1 MRTELRMDRGT
12 VGPSDRRTVRASVRR
27 SPVPSVHRSILL
39 CTLFLLLAFPLQ
51 AQEPVRVTEQGVL
64 VDFQD
69 ADLRLVVTA
78 LAEAGELNVVYG
90 DLPQRRVTLRMRQ
103 PVSKAGML
111 PLLKSLAQANGLRVV
126 EAEGFLR
133 LEAGGAAT
141 SARDTA
147 KAVQPEVR
155 LVVHRLK
162 HAKASQLAGTLQSI
176 FGGRGGGAGGSTG
189 LRPVPLSEELGQ
201 GTIPPTRLDSQPR
214 PPTVQV
220 EVGPVRPFIPGQ
232 LKGEVQIVP
241 DERTN
246 ALIVRAL
253 PEDWEIV
260 QETIEQLD
268 IRPLQVLIE
277 VVIAEV
283 RRTSEAGLSASGTV
297 KDQSGSPRVE
307 GTLEDTKSARS
318 VLVRLLSGGALN
330 VDVAL
335 SALSSRGEVRILS
348 RPVVVAQN
356 NQEARIL
363 IGTERPFIQASRS
376 LPTDGGV
383 RDQVIQYR
391 DVGLKLTL
399 VPTLNE
405 DGYVNLQV
413 LQEVSSATAEV
424 QFGAPVISTREAS
437 THLFVRNG
445 QTAVI
450 GGLIDRQ
457 QEKSRSGIPVL
468 MEIPIV
474 GGLFGTTRNTT
485 ANSELFLF
493 LTPHLIR
500 DDGDMDAAREG
511 VRREAELIRDM
522 VPGAD
527 GRTGGQADSVSR
539 PVEGRP

>member
-12 VGPSDRRTVRASVRR
+12 VGPSDRRTVRPSVRR

-51 AQEPVRVTEQGVL
+51 AQEPVRVTDQGVL

-78 LAEAGELNVVYG
+78 LAEAGDLNVVYG

-147 KAVQPEVR
+147 KAAQPEVR

-176 FGGRGGGAGGSTG
+176 FGGRGSGGGASTG

-201 GTIPPTRLDSQPR
+201 GAIPPTRLDSQPR

-232 LKGEVQIVP
+232 LKGEIQIVP

-253 PEDWEIV
+253 PEDWEILKL
-260 QETIEQLD
+260 TIEQLD

-283 RRTSEAGLSASGTV
+283 RRTSEAGLSAFGTV
-297 KDQSGSPRVE
+297 KDPSGSPRVE
-307 GTLEDTKSARS
+307 GTLEDAKSARS

-335 SALSSRGEVRILS
+335 SALSSRGDVRILS

-437 THLFVRNG
+437 THLFVKNG

-450 GGLIDRQ
+450 GGLIERQ
-457 QEKSRSGIPVL
+457 QEKSRSGIPGL
-468 MEIPIV
+468 MEIPIL
-474 GGLFGTTRNTT
+474 GSLFGTTRSTT

-493 LTPHLIR
+493 LTPYLISE
-500 DDGDMDAAREG
+500 DGDMDAVREG
-511 VRREAELIRDM
+511 VRQEADLIRDL
-522 VPGAD
+522 VPQSRPLAAP
-527 GRTGGQADSVSR
+527 ADSGSR
-539 PVEGRP
+539 P

>member
-1 MRTELRMDRGT
+1 MRTENLPDRRT
-12 VGPSDRRTVRASVRR
+12 VGPSARPPVRLSDRQSF
-27 SPVPSVHRSILL
+27 HRSILL
-39 CTLFLLLAFPLQ
+39 CTLFFFLAFPLQ

-103 PVSKAGML
+103 PVPKAGML
-111 PLLKSLAQANGLRVV
+111 PLLRSLAQANGLKVV

-133 LEAGGAAT
+133 LEAGGAI
-141 SARDTA
+141 SARDTTKVA
-147 KAVQPEVR
+147 PPEVR
-155 LVVHRLK
+155 LVVHRLR
-162 HAKASQLAGTLQSI
+162 HAKASQLASTLQSI
-176 FGGRGGGAGGSTG
+176 FGGRGTGSGGASGPG
-189 LRPVPLSEELGQ
+189 LRPVPLSEELQQ
-201 GTIPPTRLDSQPR
+201 GALPPARIDSQPGR
-214 PPTVQV
+214 PPVQV

-232 LKGEVQIVP
+232 LKGEIQIVP

-253 PEDWEIV
+253 PEDWEILK
-260 QETIEQLD
+260 QTIEQLD

-283 RRTSEAGLSASGTV
+283 RRTSESGLSASGTV
-297 KDQSGSPRVE
+297 KDPSGSPRVE

-399 VPTLNE
+399 VPTLND

-457 QEKSRSGIPVL
+457 QEQSRSGIPGLMDIPVL
-468 MEIPIV
+468 
-474 GGLFGTTRNTT
+474 GALFGTTRNTT
-485 ANSELFLF
+485 SNSELFLF
-493 LTPHLIR
+493 LTPHLIS
-500 DDGDMDAAREG
+500 DDGDVDRAREG
-511 VRREAELIRDM
+511 VRQETELIRDM
-522 VPGAD
+522 VPTSRPFGAP
-527 GRTGGQADSVSR
+527 ADSTDR
-539 PVEGRP
+539 P

>member
-1 MRTELRMDRGT
+1 MPT
-12 VGPSDRRTVRASVRR
+12 DRRKGLGAWS
-27 SPVPSVHRSILL
+27 LL
-39 CTLFLLLAFPLQ
+39 RLAGVLLALSPPPVS

-90 DLPQRRVTLRMRQ
+90 DLPQRRVTLRVRQ
-103 PVSKAGML
+103 PVPRAGIL

-126 EAEGFLR
+126 DAEGFLR
-133 LEAGGAAT
+133 LETAAEGLGTAG
-141 SARDTA
+141 RDSA
-147 KAVQPEVR
+147 KARAPEVQ

-176 FGGRGGGAGGSTG
+176 FGGRSTGSGSGPG

-201 GTIPPTRLDSQPR
+201 SYLPPAKPDSQPR

-232 LKGEVQIVP
+232 LRGEIQIVP

-246 ALIVRAL
+246 ALIVRAQA
-253 PEDWEIV
+253 EDWEILK
-260 QETIEQLD
+260 QTIEQLD

-283 RRTSEAGLSASGTV
+283 RRTSEAGLSAFGTV
-297 KDQSGSPRVE
+297 KDPSGNPRLE
-307 GTLEDTKSARS
+307 GTLEDAKSARS
-318 VLVRLLSGGALN
+318 VLIRLLSGGPLN
-330 VDVAL
+330 LDVAL
-335 SALSSRGEVRILS
+335 SALSSRGDVRILS
-348 RPVVVAQN
+348 RPVIVAQN

-437 THLFVRNG
+437 THLFIKNN

-457 QEKSRSGIPVL
+457 QENSKSGIPGL
-468 MEIPIV
+468 MEIPIL
-474 GGLFGTTRNTT
+474 GALFGTTRSTT
-485 ANSELFLF
+485 SNSELFLF
-493 LTPHLIR
+493 LTPHLIS
-500 DDGDMDAAREG
+500 DDADMDQVREG
-511 VRREAELIRDM
+511 VRQEAELIQDL
-522 VPGAD
+522 VPQSRSFG
-527 GRTGGQADSVSR
+527 TPADSVSH
-539 PVEGRP
+539 P

>member
-1 MRTELRMDRGT
+1 M
-12 VGPSDRRTVRASVRR
+12 SVL
-27 SPVPSVHRSILL
+27 PALL
-39 CTLFLLLAFPLQ
+39 T

-69 ADLRLVVTA
+69 ADLRLVISA
-78 LAEAGELNVVYG
+78 LAEAGDLNVVYG

-103 PVSKAGML
+103 PVPRAGML

-133 LEAGGAAT
+133 LESGGAAT
-141 SARDTA
+141 TGRDSA
-147 KAVQPEVR
+147 KSVQPEVR

-176 FGGRGGGAGGSTG
+176 FGGRGSSGAATSTG
-189 LRPVPLSEELGQ
+189 LRPIPLSEELQQ
-201 GTIPPTRLDSQPR
+201 GYLPPGRTDSQPR

-220 EVGPVRPFIPGQ
+220 ELGPVRPFIPGQ
-232 LKGEVQIVP
+232 LKGEIQIVP

-253 PEDWEIV
+253 PEDWEILKL
-260 QETIEQLD
+260 TIEQLD

-283 RRTSEAGLSASGTV
+283 RRTSEAGVSAFGTV
-297 KDQSGSPRVE
+297 KDPSGNPRVE
-307 GTLEDTKSARS
+307 GTLEDAKSARS

-335 SALSSRGEVRILS
+335 SALSSRGDVRILS

-450 GGLIDRQ
+450 GGLIERQ
-457 QEKSRSGIPVL
+457 QEKSRSGIPGL
-468 MEIPIV
+468 MEIPIL
-474 GGLFGTTRNTT
+474 GSLFGTTRSTT
-485 ANSELFLF
+485 SNSELFLF
-493 LTPHLIR
+493 LTPYLIT
-500 DDGDMDAAREG
+500 DDAGMDQAREG
-511 VRREAELIRDM
+511 IREETELIRDM
-522 VPGAD
+522 VPAD
-527 GRTGGQADSVSR
+527 RRTEEQAG
-539 PVEGRP
+539 GRP

>member
-1 MRTELRMDRGT
+1 MRTEPVFRGWSQAI
-12 VGPSDRRTVRASVRR
+12 GGARAG
-27 SPVPSVHRSILL
+27 LL
-39 CTLFLLLAFPLQ
+39 LFLLALGGLSPLL
-51 AQEPVRVTEQGVL
+51 AQEPVSVTDRGVL

-90 DLPQRRVTLRMRQ
+90 ELPARRVTLRMRQ
-103 PVSKAGML
+103 PVPKSSIL
-111 PLLKSLAQANGLRVV
+111 PLLRSLAEANGLRVV
-126 EAEGFLR
+126 ESETFLR
-133 LEAGGAAT
+133 LEAGSSGRT
-141 SARDTA
+141 RPDSAR
-147 KAVQPEVR
+147 VPPPEPQ

-162 HAKASQLAGTLQSI
+162 HAKASQLAGTLQNI
-176 FGGRGGGAGGSTG
+176 FGGRASGGTGTPG
-189 LRPVPLSEELGQ
+189 LRPVPLSEGLEQ
-201 GTIPPTRLDSQPR
+201 GILPPTRSDSLAR
-214 PPTVQV
+214 APTVQV
-220 EVGPVRPFIPGQ
+220 ELGNVRPLIPGQ
-232 LKGEVQIVP
+232 LRGEVQIVP

-253 PEDWEIV
+253 PEDWEILKR
-260 QETIEQLD
+260 TIDQLD

-277 VVIAEV
+277 VVVAEV
-283 RRTSEAGLSASGTV
+283 RKTSEAGLSASGTV
-297 KDQSGSPRVE
+297 KDRRGDPEVE

-318 VLVRLLSGGALN
+318 VLIRLLSGGPFNL
-330 VDVAL
+330 DVAL

-437 THLFVRNG
+437 THLFVKSG

-457 QEKSRSGIPVL
+457 QERSRSGIPGLMSLPVL
-468 MEIPIV
+468 
-474 GGLFGTTRNTT
+474 GGLFGTTRSTT

-493 LTPHLIR
+493 LTPHLIS
-500 DDGDMDAAREG
+500 DDGAMDQVRDG
-511 VRREAELIRDM
+511 VLREAELMRGLD
-522 VPGAD
+522 PGSSIVLPP
-527 GRTGGQADSVSR
+527 ADSLGHR
-539 PVEGRP
+539 